1 MISFLTGVLIPLITK
16 AAQGLIDGKI
26 KTSEIKATAN
36 AQIATANVNN
46 AVELAKYQAQTTVAL
61 ADVEK
66 TAILNRPKTS
76 STNAVIRIAMDVIR
90 LLFGIGAIGVF
101 VMASLHYFY
110 PAHFGNVLAYS
121 EFSDAFFIILGFF
134 FGERCVKKAWGN

>member
-1 MISFLTGVLIPLITK
+1 MLSFFSGVLIPLITK
-16 AAQGLIDGKI
+16 AVQGFLDGKI
-26 KTSEIKATAN
+26 KTSEIKAN
-36 AQIATANVNN
+36 ADAQAALINANN
-46 AVELAKYQAQTTVAL
+46 AVEIAKYQAQVAT
-61 ADVEK
+61 AQAEVEK

-76 STNAVIRIAMDVIR
+76 STNKIILIAMDIIR
-90 LLFGIGAIGVF
+90 LAFGIGAIGVF

-110 PAHFGNVLAYS
+110 PQHFGNVLAYP